1 MAPADGNVTCSPGS
15 RYALVYAC
23 HQRQPRRLADLP
35 GIARNEIMDIFGY
48 IILALIV
55 AAVLFAIVI
64 YNRLVNLKHNTT
76 KAWSNIDVLLK
87 QRHDELP
94 KLVATCKEYMK
105 YEQDTLEKVME
116 ARSRAASARS
126 AGDIGALGAAE
137 GALRIG
143 LGQLFALAEDYP
155 DLKAN
160 ETFQHLQAR
169 ISGLE
174 NSIADRREF
183 YNESVNLNN
192 IGIEEFPDVIVA
204 RFFNFK
210 SFQLLEFEQTE
221 LADVNVSALFQS

>member
-1 MAPADGNVTCSPGS
+1 
-15 RYALVYAC
+15 
-23 HQRQPRRLADLP
+23 
-35 GIARNEIMDIFGY
+35 MDIFGY
-48 IILALIV
+48 TVLALVV
-55 AAVLFAIVI
+55 ATLIYVVVI

-76 KAWSNIDVLLK
+76 RAWSNIDVLLK

-94 KLVATCKEYMK
+94 KLVATCREYMK
-105 YEQDTLEKVME
+105 YERETLEKVIN
-116 ARSRAASARS
+116 ARSRAASARA

-160 ETFQHLQAR
+160 ETFRHLEER

-192 IGIEEFPDVIVA
+192 IGIEEFPDVIIA
-204 RFFNFK
+204 RFFIFK
-210 SFQLLEFEQTE
+210 PFQLLEFEQSE
-221 LADVNVSALFQS
+221 LADVDMGALFQS

>member
-1 MAPADGNVTCSPGS
+1 MDLFGYVLLA
-15 RYALVYAC
+15 ALVVV
-23 HQRQPRRLADLP
+23 
-35 GIARNEIMDIFGY
+35 
-48 IILALIV
+48 ALWGV
-55 AAVLFAIVI
+55 SI
-64 YNRLVNLKHNTT
+64 YNRLVNLKHNVK
-76 KAWSNIDVLLK
+76 KAWGNIDVLLK

-94 KLVATCKEYMK
+94 KLIATCKEYMQ
-105 YEQDTLEKVME
+105 YEQETLEKVIAARGRAAE
-116 ARSRAASARS
+116 ARA

-169 ISGLE
+169 ITGLE

-192 IGIEEFPDVIVA
+192 IGIEEFPDVLVA

-210 SFQLLEFEQTE
+210 PFQLLEFEQSE
-221 LADVNVSALFQS
+221 LADVNVGALFQS

>member
-1 MAPADGNVTCSPGS
+1 
-15 RYALVYAC
+15 
-23 HQRQPRRLADLP
+23 
-35 GIARNEIMDIFGY
+35 MDIFGY
-48 IILALIV
+48 LVLALVV
-55 AAVLFAIVI
+55 ATLIYVIVI

-76 KAWSNIDVLLK
+76 RAWSNIDVLLK

-94 KLVATCKEYMK
+94 KLVATCREYMK
-105 YEQDTLEKVME
+105 YERETLEKVID
-116 ARSRAASARS
+116 ARSRAASARA
-126 AGDIGALGAAE
+126 AGDIGALGVAE

-160 ETFQHLQAR
+160 ETFRHLEGR

-192 IGIEEFPDVIVA
+192 IGIEEFPDVIIA
-204 RFFNFK
+204 GFFYFK
-210 SFQLLEFEQTE
+210 PFQLLEFEQSE
-221 LADVNVSALFQS
+221 LADVDMGALFQS

>member
-1 MAPADGNVTCSPGS
+1 
-15 RYALVYAC
+15 
-23 HQRQPRRLADLP
+23 
-35 GIARNEIMDIFGY
+35 MDIFGY
-48 IILALIV
+48 VVLALIA
-55 AAVLFAIVI
+55 AAVIYAIVI
-64 YNRLVNLKHNTT
+64 YNRLVNLKHNVS

-94 KLVATCKEYMK
+94 KLVSTCQEYMK
-105 YEQDTLEKVME
+105 YEKETLEKIIS
-116 ARSRAASARS
+116 ARSRVSDARA

-160 ETFQHLQAR
+160 QTFQHLQGR
-169 ISGLE
+169 ITGLE

-192 IGIEEFPDVIVA
+192 IGIEEFPDVVIA

-210 SFQLLEFEQTE
+210 AFELLEFEQSE
-221 LADVNVSALFQS
+221 LADVNVGALFQS

>member
-1 MAPADGNVTCSPGS
+1 M
-15 RYALVYAC
+15 
-23 HQRQPRRLADLP
+23 
-35 GIARNEIMDIFGY
+35 EIFGFVV
-48 IILALIV
+48 LALAA
-55 AAVLFAIVI
+55 AAVIYVIVM
-64 YNRLVNLKHNTT
+64 YNRLVNLKHNAT

-94 KLVATCKEYMK
+94 KLVATCKQYMQ
-105 YEQDTLEKVME
+105 YEKDTLERVIN
-116 ARSRAASARS
+116 ARSRAADARA

-160 ETFQHLQAR
+160 ETFQHLQGR
-169 ISGLE
+169 ITGLE

-204 RFFNFK
+204 RLFNFK
-210 SFQLLEFEQTE
+210 SFQLLEFEQSE
-221 LADVNVSALFQS
+221 LADVNIDGLFQS

>member
-1 MAPADGNVTCSPGS
+1 
-15 RYALVYAC
+15 
-23 HQRQPRRLADLP
+23 
-35 GIARNEIMDIFGY
+35 MDIFGY
-48 IILALIV
+48 VVLALVV
-55 AAVLFAIVI
+55 ATVIYVIVI

-76 KAWSNIDVLLK
+76 RAWSNIDVLLK

-94 KLVATCKEYMK
+94 KLVATCREYMK
-105 YEQDTLEKVME
+105 YEQETLEKVIN
-116 ARSRAASARS
+116 ARSRVASARA

-160 ETFQHLQAR
+160 ETFRHLEGR
-169 ISGLE
+169 ISELE

-192 IGIEEFPDVIVA
+192 IGIEEFPDVIIA

-210 SFQLLEFEQTE
+210 PFQLLEFEQSE
-221 LADVNVSALFQS
+221 LADVDMGALFQS